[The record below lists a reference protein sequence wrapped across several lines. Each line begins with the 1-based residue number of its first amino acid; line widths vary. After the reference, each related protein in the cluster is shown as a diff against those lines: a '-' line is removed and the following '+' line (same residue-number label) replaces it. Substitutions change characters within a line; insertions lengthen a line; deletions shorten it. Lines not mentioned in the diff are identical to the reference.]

1 MTHAIELLADERA
14 RIHLERARQ
23 LRHARRQRTLRRAR
37 RMERKAEIRLI
48 EAWRRADDLR
58 ARSGYPAD

>member
-1 MTHAIELLADERA
+1 MTPVQLLEKLTRGDV
-14 RIHLERARQ
+14 LQ
-23 LRHARRQRTLRRAR
+23 
-37 RMERKAEIRLI
+37 AEIRLI